1 MSPLTRVSSLNCNCF
16 SQRAVC
22 LGVVIVVVVG
32 SDLSQPQPIS
42 TDQDTAATNNATAA
56 AAAGDCESEC
66 AAQAGLK

>member
-1 MSPLTRVSSLNCNCF
+1 MSPLTRVSSLNCF

-22 LGVVIVVVVG
+22 LGGVVIVVVVG